1 MAFIPVG
8 SAEPNAAV
16 WTAAAKSAA
25 ALNVTTVFVLI
36 CIYHLCVFYRKE
48 IIVPEALGF
57 T

>member
-1 MAFIPVG
+1 MLGYDNLRHTTKI
-8 SAEPNAAV
+8 
-16 WTAAAKSAA
+16 
-25 ALNVTTVFVLI
+25 TTVFVLI